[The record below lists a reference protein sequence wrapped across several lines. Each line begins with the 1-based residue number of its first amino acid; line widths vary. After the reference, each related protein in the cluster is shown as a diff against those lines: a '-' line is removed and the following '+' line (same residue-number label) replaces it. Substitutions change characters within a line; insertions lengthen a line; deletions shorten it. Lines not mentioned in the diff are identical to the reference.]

1 MSRVRALFL
10 GTPDIA
16 KYCLEAMIKDPHFEV
31 VGVVTQPD
39 RPAGRKLEFQPSPVK
54 ALAKPLGIPVL
65 TPENINTPEMMEGL
79 ATLRAEVAVV
89 VAYGQILKQP
99 FLDLYPLKVV
109 NVHASLLPR
118 WRGAAPI
125 QRALMNGDRES
136 GVCLQVM
143 VKKLDAGP
151 VLGSRVIPLD
161 DEINAFG
168 LYQQCMEKGAELIA
182 VDLMDYLRGNLSA
195 VPQDSARVTVA
206 PKIDKS
212 EAEINWSWPAVK
224 IHNLVRGLAMAPV
237 AQTRRAGKILKV
249 HRTRVVGAGA
259 NGSSGGANV
268 SNVGA
273 SHGGANP
280 GRMSLTSDG
289 RVLVECGSG
298 YLELIEV
305 QPESKARMPV
315 LDYLRGYP
323 VQSGELVGV

>member
-1 MSRVRALFL
+1 MSRIRALFL

-16 KYCLEAMIKDPHFEV
+16 KHCLEAMIKDPHFEV

-65 TPENINTPEMMEGL
+65 TPENINTPEMLEGL

-89 VAYGQILKQP
+89 VAYGQILKQA

-125 QRALMNGDRES
+125 QRALMNGDTET

-161 DEINAFG
+161 DEINAVG
-168 LYQQCMEKGAELIA
+168 LYQQCMEKGVELIA
-182 VDLMDYLRGNLSA
+182 VDLMDYLRGNLTA
-195 VPQDSARVTVA
+195 VPQDPEKVTFA
-206 PKIDKS
+206 PKIDKA
-212 EAEINWSWPAVK
+212 EAEINWSWPAVRV
-224 IHNLVRGLAMAPV
+224 HNLVRGLAMGPV
-237 AQTRRAGKILKV
+237 AQTRRGGRILKV
-249 HRTRVVGAGA
+249 HRTRVVSAGGNGAE
-259 NGSSGGANV
+259 
-268 SNVGA
+268 
-273 SHGGANP
+273 P
-280 GRMSLTSDG
+280 GHMSVASDG
-289 RVLVECGSG
+289 RLLVSCGQG

-305 QPESKARMPV
+305 QPESKAKMAISE
-315 LDYLRGYP
+315 YLRGYP
-323 VQSGELVGV
+323 VKAGESVGV